1 MISRYYPRILASLA
15 VLVFF
20 TNLDVYLFNSQT
32 VSFPPLYLILG
43 FIAVA
48 APVVFSSASLSMLA
62 QSPLARWCYGFL
74 LISGAW
80 FLFQPTNSD
89 VALQELRTRILSVS
103 FIIVLLCVLRREDVL
118 QWTRRAILA
127 AVFLAVALNVYE
139 LFNPS
144 AFSEVTGRSAGFY
157 ANPNIS
163 GVALIIGL
171 ILTIGLLSQ
180 RYRLLFALLVG
191 AAVFMTFSRA
201 AMMGWLI
208 TMILIMKTGQINLR
222 RSLVIGSV
230 VLALSSVVIISQ
242 WEKLQYK
249 LEDLGVLNT
258 NVVDRIQW
266 FNKPVADDD
275 SATDRHDVAEIAYE
289 KFSEQ
294 PLLGNGVGASLRL
307 LRVQGDLEISSHN
320 QYLNM
325 MIDHGVLGIFIFPLF
340 VLATVWRAR
349 GEAKHIGVTLALFI
363 LFMGFFSHNL
373 LQDRYTLLPLAL
385 ISMLSLASRSV
396 PGTEAQKPML
406 EMKRAA

>member
-1 MISRYYPRILASLA
+1 MISKYYPRILASLA

-20 TNLDVYLFNSQT
+20 TNLDVYLFNSET

-43 FIAVA
+43 FIVA
-48 APVVFSSASLSMLA
+48 AAPLVFSSASLSILA
-62 QSPLARWCYGFL
+62 QSPLARWCYGFF
-74 LISGAW
+74 LISGVW
-80 FLFQPTNSD
+80 FLFQPTHSD
-89 VALQELRTRILSVS
+89 VAFQELRTRVLSVS
-103 FIIVLLCVLRREDVL
+103 FIIVLLCVFRREDVL
-118 QWTRRAILA
+118 LWARRAILA
-127 AVFLAVALNVYE
+127 AVFLAVGLNVYE

-163 GVALIIGL
+163 GVALIVGL
-171 ILTIGLLSQ
+171 ILTIGLLPQ
-180 RYRLLFALLVG
+180 RYRLLLALLVG

-201 AMMGWLI
+201 AMMAWLI
-208 TMILIMKTGQINLR
+208 TMIVIIKTGQINFR
-222 RSLVIGSV
+222 RSLFVGSI
-230 VLALSSVVIISQ
+230 VLALSSVAIISQ
-242 WEKLQYK
+242 WDQLQYK

-258 NVVDRIQW
+258 NVVERVQW

-275 SATDRHDVAEIAYE
+275 SATDRHDVAEIAFE

-294 PLLGNGVGASLRL
+294 PVLGNGVGASLRL
-307 LRVQGDLEISSHN
+307 LRVHGDVEISSHN

-325 MIDHGVLGIFIFPLF
+325 MIDHGLLGIFILPLF

-349 GEAKHIGVTLALFI
+349 GEAKHIGITLALFM

-385 ISMLSLASRSV
+385 VSMLSLASRSV
-396 PGTEAQKPML
+396 PKTEAAEPML
-406 EMKRAA
+406 EIRRAA